1 MSDRFFIP
9 IRITILNWF
18 ITVLVGS
25 FVYSFLNNYFTKSG
39 ENLYQIVQF
48 AGLIAT
54 FSGLYSLPA
63 MVGMIVLNWLLNKR
77 QLLPRRYQVIHTVV
91 QLLIVIP
98 SFLLLVLGN
107 NDVTYIDL
115 IYLLPLFVTFNCIS
129 LIVWGITFSIYRP
142 KD

>member
-1 MSDRFFIP
+1 MSDRLFIP

-25 FVYSFLNNYFTKSG
+25 FVYSILNNYFTKSG
-39 ENLYQIVQF
+39 ENLYQIVRF
-48 AGLIAT
+48 SGLTAT

-63 MVGMIVLNWLLNKR
+63 LVGMIVVNWFLNKR
-77 QLLPRRYQVIHTVV
+77 QLLPRRYQVIHTIV
-91 QLLIVIP
+91 QLLVVIP

-107 NDVTYIDL
+107 NKVTYVDL
-115 IYLLPLFVTFNCIS
+115 IYLLPLFVTFNCVS
-129 LIVWGITFSIYRP
+129 LIVWAITFSIYRS